1 MSCRALMLAAATVA
15 ALLAW
20 PITACAQAPDAARL
34 ASAKDLMEAAGVAR
48 QFEQVM
54 PVLAQRLSES
64 FVAIAPD
71 KADLIREVFGQVVGK
86 FIDRKAELI
95 DQIAVLYAEKLDGEE
110 LAAII
115 AFYKSPAGMKFVAV
129 QPDMMRQAMALGQR
143 WGARIGREIEE
154 EARKELKRRGID
166 L

>member
-1 MSCRALMLAAATVA
+1 MLAAATVA

-20 PITACAQAPDAARL
+20 PITARAQAPDAARL